1 MHLSGANVGKAM
13 KACNPEGGK
22 LLHHRNKVE
31 EIREFPN
38 VGYCDL
44 SGMLGKLKRR
54 GEFWVSIVI
63 HATQRTRQEKWD
75 T

>member
-1 MHLSGANVGKAM
+1 M
-13 KACNPEGGK
+13 KACNSDGGK

-38 VGYCDL
+38 VGYCDV
-44 SGMLGKLKRR
+44 SGQIGKLKGR
-54 GEFWVSIVI
+54 GEFGAPIVI
-63 HATQRTRQEKWD
+63 YAAYSTGQEKWD